1 MAVEGKG
8 EPMSKSEGKS
18 DQTKAAKRSA
28 NGKNGKAAKNGHN
41 GHNGHDALAAIA
53 SNASDAVTT
62 LNASETGDANDTA
75 GATDALDVTTAAPA
89 EADFGAQVT
98 RRPRVTRRTTPGDD
112 DTFDFALLKRLSETP
127 GVAGREERVREI
139 VIEALAP
146 LTDEL
151 SVDALGNVIAIK
163 RGRAGKGKTA
173 PLRIML
179 DAHMDEIG
187 FMARYVDER
196 GFIRIQPLGGFD
208 PRVLVAQRVIIHTRA
223 AGPLRGALMPT
234 SKPIHLL
241 GDEKPG
247 APKIEELYID
257 LGLPGDEVREL
268 VTLGDSITLDR
279 TCERVGD
286 FVMGKAMDDRS
297 GLFTMIQTL
306 RRLRAHDVTVIA
318 AATVQEEVG
327 LRGATTAGYQVQPD
341 VVVALDT
348 TLAVDS
354 PGMPDSE
361 AVTRMG
367 QGAAI
372 KVFDSSAIPNYKL
385 VDHLRRIAEQHDIP
399 HQMEILPRG
408 GTDAGAIQRARA
420 GVAAVT
426 LSIPSRYVHTVNEM
440 VSISDLQATA
450 TLLARYLEDAHSG
463 DYRF

>member
-8 EPMSKSEGKS
+8 GAVSKS

-28 NGKNGKAAKNGHN
+28 NGKSSKAAKNGHN
-41 GHNGHDALAAIA
+41 GHDTLAAIT
-53 SNASDAVTT
+53 SNANGAVTT
-62 LNASETGDANDTA
+62 LNASETGDANDT
-75 GATDALDVTTAAPA
+75 TDALDVTTAAPA

-208 PRVLVAQRVIIHTRA
+208 PRVLVAQRVIIYTRA

>member
-8 EPMSKSEGKS
+8 GAVSKS

-28 NGKNGKAAKNGHN
+28 NGKSSKAAKNGHN
-41 GHNGHDALAAIA
+41 GHDTLAAIT
-53 SNASDAVTT
+53 SNANGAVTT
-62 LNASETGDANDTA
+62 LNASETGDANDT
-75 GATDALDVTTAAPA
+75 TDALDVTTAAPA

>member
-1 MAVEGKG
+1 MAAEGKG
-8 EPMSKSEGKS
+8 GAMSKSDSKG
-18 DQTKAAKRSA
+18 DQAKTAKRGA
-28 NGKNGKAAKNGHN
+28 NGKSGKAAKNGHSN
-41 GHNGHDALAAIA
+41 HNGHDARATAASSASGAIA
-53 SNASDAVTT
+53 T
-62 LNASETGDANDTA
+62 LNADVSGANDEA
-75 GATDALDVTTAAPA
+75 DALDATTASPA

-98 RRPRVTRRTTPGDD
+98 RGSRVTRRATPGDD
-112 DTFDFALLKRLSETP
+112 ETFDFELLKRLSETP

-139 VIEALAP
+139 VIEALGP

-163 RGRAGKGKTA
+163 HGRAGKGKNA

-187 FMARYVDER
+187 FMARYIDER

-208 PRVLVAQRVIIHTRA
+208 PRVLVAQRVIVHSREG
-223 AGPLRGALMPT
+223 GPLRGALMPS

-247 APKIEELYID
+247 APKIEEFYID
-257 LGLPGDEVREL
+257 LGMPGDQVREL
-268 VTLGDSITLDR
+268 VKLGDSITLDR

-297 GLFTMIQTL
+297 GVFTLIQTL
-306 RRLRAHDVTVIA
+306 RRLRTHDVTVIA
-318 AATVQEEVG
+318 TAAVQEEVG

-348 TLAVDS
+348 TLAVDT
-354 PGMPDSE
+354 PGMPETD

-367 QGAAI
+367 QGVAI

-385 VDHLRRIAEQHDIP
+385 VDHLRRIAEQRDIP

-420 GVAAVT
+420 GAAAVT
-426 LSIPSRYVHTVNEM
+426 LSIPSRYVHTVDEM
-440 VSISDLQATA
+440 VSVSDLQAAA